1 MTLIA
6 KNNHERVGLFGGSFD
21 PVHLGHLAAAEFA
34 LSKTDIDRIV
44 FVPVGKPWQKPAPIA
59 SAVDRMN
66 MLKLSIESNNSFSS
80 SDIEIRTD
88 KTSYM
93 IDTVNEFSEI
103 NVSSSISL
111 ILGADAAHSLP
122 TWHRYQELIQ
132 KVNVV
137 VIAREFQEKPSL
149 EFDFEFLPMQLI
161 EVSSSQIRNMVAKD
175 ENIRELVPKKVYD
188 YIFDHK
194 LYK

>member
-1 MTLIA
+1 LTLIA
-6 KNNHERVGLFGGSFD
+6 KNNRERVGLFGGSFD

-34 LSKTDIDRIV
+34 LSKTKIDRVV

-59 SAVDRMN
+59 SAADRMN
-66 MLKLSIESNNSFSS
+66 MLNLSIEANDLFSS
-80 SDIEIRTD
+80 SDIEIKTE

-93 IDTVNEFSEI
+93 IDTVNEFSELY
-103 NVSSSISL
+103 SGSAISL

-132 KVNVV
+132 KVDVV
-137 VIAREFQEKPSL
+137 VIAREFQEMPAL
-149 EFDFEFLPMQLI
+149 EFEFEFLPMQLV
-161 EVSSSQIRNMVAKD
+161 EVSSSQIRNMVAND
-175 ENIRELVPKKVYD
+175 ENFQELVPKKVHD
-188 YIFDHK
+188 YIFAHK